1 MGVQLNTLRFQ
12 TNCGEVTFECW
23 DIAGQEMFR
32 KLIDGYLIGAKA
44 AILMFDVTS
53 RTSYKNIPNHYRD
66 VHRVCENI
74 PMVLCG
80 NKVDMFNRVVKPKQ
94 ITFHTK
100 KNLQYYDISA
110 KTNYNFEKPFLYLA
124 RKLYKSTTLGFSEAP
139 CNFAETSF
147 ADTSITPDLLK
158 QYEAE
163 LLLAASFPPLDD
175 DDDDFF

>member
-1 MGVQLNTLRFQ
+1 MQPKTFLKRHLTGEFEKKYIATIGAKLITLRFQ

-23 DIAGQEMFR
+23 DTAGQGMLR
-32 KLIDGYLIGAKA
+32 GLIDGYLIGAKA

-66 VHRVCENI
+66 VYRVCENI

-80 NKVDMFNRVVKPKQ
+80 NKVDIPTRKVMPNQ

-124 RKLYKSTTLGFSEAP
+124 RKLCESPSLEFSETP
-139 CNFAETSF
+139 CNFAE
-147 ADTSITPDLLK
+147 ASITPDLLK
-158 QYEAE
+158 QCEA
-163 LLLAASFPPLDD
+163 
-175 DDDDFF
+175 

>member
-1 MGVQLNTLRFQ
+1 
-12 TNCGEVTFECW
+12 
-23 DIAGQEMFR
+23 MFR
-32 KLIDGYLIGAKA
+32 KLIYGYLICATA

-66 VHRVCENI
+66 VYRVCENI

-124 RKLYKSTTLGFSEAP
+124 RKLCKSTTLGFSEAP
-139 CNFAETSF
+139 CNFAASF
-147 ADTSITPDLLK
+147 AEISITPDLLK
-158 QYEAE
+158 QYEDE
-163 LLLAASFPPLDD
+163 MLAASVLPPADD
-175 DDDDFF
+175 GDGYYF